1 MEPVVYTPY
10 SYHSLPVSRRIH
22 MVEEPTGCNHYANT
36 TSTIR
41 VGGEMYVRVVERRR
55 GAYRIG

>member
-10 SYHSLPVSRRIH
+10 SYNSLPVSRRIH

-41 VGGEMYVRVVERRR
+41 IGGDMYVRVAERR
-55 GAYRIG
+55 